1 MPITAQQVADRIK
14 GEIGAEWRSPSADV
28 FHAGDPAS
36 PVTGIVTTFAPSLD
50 VLRHAASAKKNMII
64 SREAPFWARNAPG
77 SGRGGRNAAAGTA
90 ASKTGAN
97 GTAGQN
103 ATATLKRN
111 YIESNHLIVWRFF
124 DNWNARKQD
133 GQLLGL
139 ARALGWEKNYKPS
152 GGEPWAKGNGFFTLQ
167 PATLRDVAQ
176 TIKKTLKMK
185 SIRIIGDPGVRVTK
199 AALSHGMYQVSDLQ
213 KHLAEPGVDLVV
225 IGEPVEWEASPYFAD
240 VVAAGQKK
248 GMIILGSEV
257 SEEPGC
263 GEMANWLKTFITE
276 APVEWFPAGEPAWMP
291 Y

>member
-14 GEIGAEWRSPSADV
+14 GEVGAGWRSPSSDV

-36 PVTGIVTTFAPSLD
+36 PVTGIVTTFAPSIE
-50 VLRHAASAKKNMII
+50 VLRHAVSVKKNMII

-77 SGRGGRNAAAGTA
+77 SGRGGRSAVAGTA
-90 ASKTGAN
+90 ASGTRASGA
-97 GTAGQN
+97 AGQN
-103 ATATLKRN
+103 ATAAFKRN
-111 YIESNHLIVWRFF
+111 YIESNHLIVWRLF

-167 PATLRDVAQ
+167 PATLRDVALS
-176 TIKKTLKMK
+176 IKKTLKMK
-185 SIRIIGDPGVRVTK
+185 SIRIIGDPGCRVTK

-240 VVAAGQKK
+240 VVASGQKK

-263 GEMANWLKTFITE
+263 GEMANWLKTLITE